1 MKTYVII
8 LSKTFPKSHP
18 LSGQETGFGSSFKS
32 GQKIHTVRGNYPMWK
47 KRFEE
52 VQKGTAVL
60 SVREWTGT
68 PYRSPQRELRKLT
81 SEDLIGVQKVVFT
94 RSQWEDE
101 DEDHFCYW
109 ANIDGFEIDFEE
121 LAKNDGFSDFTDF
134 VSWIDPSL
142 DSQTPDDDG
151 WVSQE
156 MAIIYFTKFRY
167 ER

>member
-32 GQKIHTVRGNYPMWK
+32 GQKIHTVRGNYLMWI

-68 PYRSPQRELRKLT
+68 PYRSPQRELARLTAADGVGIQALKLK
-81 SEDLIGVQKVVFT
+81 DLWSST
-94 RSQWEDE
+94 
-101 DEDHFCYW
+101 
-109 ANIDGFEIDFEE
+109 AIDGEKVE
-121 LAKNDGFSDFTDF
+121 LPDLAAHDGLSFADWYYWFRKVDLRQ
-134 VSWIDPSL
+134 P
-142 DSQTPDDDG
+142 
-151 WVSQE
+151 
-156 MAIIYFTKFRY
+156 MAIIHFTKFRY
-167 ER
+167 GKTSDSR